1 MNLLAFDKKCALE
14 RIKQLDVK
22 PFLTCDEQRDYQ
34 NRVEIVEE
42 YDRQFRKNWN
52 SGRRDWI
59 KAQLRKGYL
68 TTEQSEEKFSQLDSD
83 ADLILGKPKYPWG
96 SA

>member
-1 MNLLAFDKKCALE
+1 MNLLAFDKRCALE

-22 PFLTCDEQRDYQ
+22 PFLTSDEQRDYQ

-42 YDRQFRKNWN
+42 YDRQFRKNWK
-52 SGRRDWI
+52 SDRRDWI

-68 TTEQSEEKFSQLDSD
+68 TIEQSEEKFSQLDSD

>member
-1 MNLLAFDKKCALE
+1 MNLLAFDKRCALE

-42 YDRQFRKNWN
+42 YDRQFRKNWKLD
-52 SGRRDWI
+52 RRDWI

-68 TTEQSEEKFSQLDSD
+68 TTEQSEEKFSQLDCD

>member
-1 MNLLAFDKKCALE
+1 MNLLAFDKRCALE

-22 PFLTCDEQRDYQ
+22 PFLTSEEQRDYQ

-42 YDRQFRKNWN
+42 YDRQFRKNWK
-52 SGRRDWI
+52 SDRRDWI

>member
-1 MNLLAFDKKCALE
+1 MNLLAFDKRCALE

-22 PFLTCDEQRDYQ
+22 PFLTSDEQRDYQ
-34 NRVEIVEE
+34 NRVEIFEE
-42 YDRQFRKNWN
+42 YDRQFRKNWK
-52 SGRRDWI
+52 SDRRDWI

-68 TTEQSEEKFSQLDSD
+68 TIEQSEEKFSQLDSD

>member
-1 MNLLAFDKKCALE
+1 MNLLAFDKRCALE

-22 PFLTCDEQRDYQ
+22 PFLTSEEQRDYQ

-42 YDRQFRKNWN
+42 YDRQFRKNWK
-52 SGRRDWI
+52 SDRRDWI
-59 KAQLRKGYL
+59 KVQLRKGYL
-68 TTEQSEEKFSQLDSD
+68 TIEQSEEKFSQLDND
-83 ADLILGKPKYPWG
+83 AHLILGKPKYPWG